1 MPAVRV
7 YALVPSRV
15 RRFLVFLIGGWAVL
29 VAAVLA
35 ITFWPNS
42 GAPSLGASLPG
53 LRLGQLAPDF
63 VLNDTHG
70 NTVHLAALRGRT
82 VLLNFWS
89 PTCIPC
95 TTEMPALQQA
105 SQEARQ
111 AANGRNAPVVLGVVG
126 TPDTARTVAAFGRR
140 VGVTYPLLLD
150 SRLQVSLLDY
160 HVSAL
165 PTSVLIGP
173 QGRLR
178 AVYLGPLSP
187 IQMRGALGIG

>member
-1 MPAVRV
+1 MPTVLVRSM
-7 YALVPSRV
+7 VPRQA
-15 RRFLVFLIGGWAVL
+15 RRFLFFLLGGWLVL
-29 VAAVLA
+29 VAVVLA
-35 ITFWPNS
+35 ITFWPSS

-53 LRLGQLAPDF
+53 LRLGQVAPDF

-70 NTVHLAALRGRT
+70 NTVHLAALRGRL

-89 PTCIPC
+89 PTCTPC
-95 TTEMPALQQA
+95 ITEMPALQRA

-111 AANGRNAPVVLGVVG
+111 VTNGKNAPVVLGVVG

-187 IQMRGALGIG
+187 IQMRTALGIG